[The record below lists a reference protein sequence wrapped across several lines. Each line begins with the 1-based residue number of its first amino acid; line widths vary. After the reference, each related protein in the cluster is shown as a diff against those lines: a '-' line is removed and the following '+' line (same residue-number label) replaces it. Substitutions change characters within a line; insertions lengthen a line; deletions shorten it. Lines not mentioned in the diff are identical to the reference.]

1 MRPSAQPFFWKW
13 VLFAWEWKII
23 FISKTEHLTWF
34 WYRGPGKLGNV
45 HMTSRRPYWCS
56 KTMKRRTCWCTKQ
69 VLRDLNSLLMQMLSF
84 VPINLHRCWPREW
97 KHSIKLNNHIYIVKN
112 FLLFPRPRL
121 LKRWIN
127 KASLSSRLFKS
138 RLFFFLVGF
147 ATSRLRHLLG
157 LCASSCTEL
166 KLASLTFKKL
176 WQVEV

>member
-1 MRPSAQPFFWKW
+1 MF
-13 VLFAWEWKII
+13 
-23 FISKTEHLTWF
+23 TWR
-34 WYRGPGKLGNV
+34 RGGHIGVPKQWNGGHVGVQNNETAAMLV
-45 HMTSRRPYWCS
+45 S
-56 KTMKRRTCWCTKQ
+56 KTMKRRPCWCPKQ

-127 KASLSSRLFKS
+127 KASLSSGLFKS